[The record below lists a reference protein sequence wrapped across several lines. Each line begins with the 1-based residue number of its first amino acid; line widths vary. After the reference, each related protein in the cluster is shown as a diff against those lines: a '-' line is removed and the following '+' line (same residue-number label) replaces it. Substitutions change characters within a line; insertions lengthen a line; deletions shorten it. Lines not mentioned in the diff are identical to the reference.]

1 METLRKIQVLIVDD
15 DAVAREAAKECVGFF
30 VEPDNVHT
38 AGNSVEMMRVLTTIP
53 IDLAFLDMEMPDID
67 GFSVADYLK
76 RVQPKTQYVFL
87 TGHTELGA
95 KSYEYEPLDFL
106 IKPVNVMRMQKT
118 FERFDRTREKPKPRE
133 KIAVETAD
141 GIEMIDPSEIRFISR
156 DNRKAVIHCGDTS
169 YSSTVPLGELEI
181 MFGDYRLVR
190 CHQSFLLSLDHVKS
204 FHKSV
209 FGRAY
214 YAVTDTDEQVPVSRS
229 KYQELMD
236 MLANNGTKFV

>member
-76 RVQPKTQYVFL
+76 RVQPKTQYAFL

-106 IKPVNVMRMQKT
+106 CKPVNVMRMQKT

-133 KIAVETAD
+133 KIAVETTD
-141 GIEMIDPSEIRFISR
+141 GIEMIDPLEIRFISR
-156 DNRKAVIHCGDTS
+156 DNRKAVIHCGGTS
-169 YSSTVPLGELEI
+169 FSSTVPLGELEI

-229 KYQELMD
+229 KYPELMD

>member
-1 METLRKIQVLIVDD
+1 MGALRTIQVLIVDD
-15 DAVAREAAKECVGFF
+15 DAVAREAARECVGFF
-30 VEPDNVHT
+30 VEPSNVHT

-106 IKPVNVMRMQKT
+106 CKPVNGMRMQKT
-118 FERFDRTREKPKPRE
+118 FERFDRTRNKTETHER
-133 KIAVETAD
+133 IAVETAE
-141 GIEMIDPSEIRFISR
+141 GFEMIDPYEIRFVSR
-156 DNRKAVIHCGDTS
+156 DNRKAVIHCGDKCYTAAGS
-169 YSSTVPLGELEI
+169 LGELEV
-181 MFGDYRLVR
+181 MFGDYRLIR
-190 CHQSFLLSLDHVKS
+190 CHQSFLLSLDHVRSAQKT
-204 FHKSV
+204 V

-214 YAVTDTDEQVPVSRS
+214 YAIMDTGEQVPVSRS
-229 KYQELMD
+229 KFPELRE
-236 MLANNGTKFV
+236 MLEKNGTKFV

>member
-1 METLRKIQVLIVDD
+1 
-15 DAVAREAAKECVGFF
+15 
-30 VEPDNVHT
+30 
-38 AGNSVEMMRVLTTIP
+38 
-53 IDLAFLDMEMPDID
+53 MEMPDID

-106 IKPVNVMRMQKT
+106 CKPVNVMRMRMT
-118 FERFDRTREKPKPRE
+118 FDRFDRLRTKTETHER
-133 KIAVETAD
+133 IAVETTD
-141 GIEMIDPSEIRFISR
+141 GFEMIDPHEIRYISR
-156 DNRKAVIHCGDTS
+156 DNRKAVIHCGEEDYTS
-169 YSSTVPLGELEI
+169 VSTLGELEV

-204 FHKSV
+204 VQKST

-214 YAVTDTDEQVPVSRS
+214 YAEIDTGEHVPVSRG
-229 KYQELMD
+229 KFQELRDTMEKK
-236 MLANNGTKFV
+236 GTKFLN

>member
-1 METLRKIQVLIVDD
+1 METLRTIHVLIVDD
-15 DAVAREAAKECVGFF
+15 DAVAREAARECVGFF
-30 VEPDNVHT
+30 VEPENVHT

-118 FERFDRTREKPKPRE
+118 FERFDRTRKKPETHE
-133 KIAVETAD
+133 KIAVETTD
-141 GIEMIDPSEIRFISR
+141 GFEMIDPYEIRFISR
-156 DNRKAVIHCGDTS
+156 DNRKAVIHCGEKS
-169 YSSTVPLGELEI
+169 YATTNALGDLEI
-181 MFGDYRLVR
+181 MFGDYRMIR

-204 FHKSV
+204 AQKTA

-214 YAVTDTDEQVPVSRS
+214 YAVMDTGEQVPVSRA
-229 KYQELMD
+229 KFPELKEI
-236 MLANNGTKFV
+236 LEKTGTRFV